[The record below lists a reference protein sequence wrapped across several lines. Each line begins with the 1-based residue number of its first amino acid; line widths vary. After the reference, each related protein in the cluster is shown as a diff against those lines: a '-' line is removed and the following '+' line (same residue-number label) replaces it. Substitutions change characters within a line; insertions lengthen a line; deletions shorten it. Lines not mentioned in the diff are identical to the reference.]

1 MAGNLRLSHRYAL
14 ALKQLSDER
23 GETAAL
29 YEEFKK
35 LQALVKASDDL
46 RVFLRSPVIKPDVK
60 VKALEKVMGGR
71 LSRLLK
77 LFIEKLTRARRE
89 NLLGEIATDFVAMC
103 DKAEGRAVARLQV
116 AWPTPLELKEEI
128 KKRVLHQLK
137 PEGIRTLEI
146 EEIVRPELIGGFI
159 LQVGDKRVDA
169 SYSGKL
175 NQLKRQFSQNLYV
188 KEF

>member
-23 GETAAL
+23 GETTAL
-29 YEEFKK
+29 YQEFKL
-35 LQALVKASDDL
+35 LQSLVKASDDL

-77 LFIEKLTRARRE
+77 LFIEKLTKARRE

-103 DKAEGRAVARLQV
+103 DKGEGRAVARLQV
-116 AWPTPLELKEEI
+116 AWPLPDALKEEI
-128 KKRVLHQLK
+128 RKRTLKQL
-137 PEGIRTLEI
+137 EAQDIRTLEI
-146 EEIVRPELIGGFI
+146 EEVVRPEIIGGFI
-159 LQVGDKRVDA
+159 LQMEDKRVDA

-175 NQLKRQFSQNLYV
+175 NMLKRQFSQNLYV
-188 KEF
+188 KDF